1 VGIEDDED
9 QSLRAAALKT
19 AESIIIAR
27 ESAERALVAAN
38 EALELKSAEL
48 RQQREWFEVTL
59 NSIGD
64 AVITVDIQGRVS
76 YLNPVAE
83 AMTGWQT
90 VDAKGQPLERVFRI
104 VNEYNRK
111 PAENPV
117 QRVLQLGQ
125 TVGLAN
131 HTALISKSGTEIAIE
146 DSAAPI
152 RDTDGNIIGVVMV
165 FHDVTER
172 RQAERVLRESDQRKD
187 EYLAILAHELRN
199 PLAPIRQAARIG
211 RSPTATEAQKQWS
224 HDVIDRQVHHMA
236 LLLDDLLDISRVSR
250 GTLELRTEMTEL
262 TTVINAAIEMC
273 RPIIDS
279 KRHALS
285 TVLPPEAVHFAADP
299 VRIAQVLSNLLT
311 NAAKYTDPAGEI
323 RLRAACEEGLIT
335 ISVTDSGIGIPPEEI
350 EGVFTMFS
358 QVKASRDHADGGLGI
373 GLALAKGLVNL
384 HGGSIAA
391 KSEGAGKG
399 SEFIVRLPQRSLS
412 ATPQLEA
419 IDAGVTKPVRGRRVL
434 IADDNRDAAD
444 SLAMLLR
451 MEGHDVTV
459 VHDGQA
465 ALTSINA
472 VQPEIALLDIGMPE
486 LDGYQVARLVRQGSL
501 GRAVTLVAMT
511 GWGQDRDK
519 ARALGA
525 GFNHHFTKPI
535 EPTQLMNLIRS
546 EGRRD

>member
-1 VGIEDDED
+1 VKIEDDED

-19 AESIIIAR
+19 AESIIVAR
-27 ESAERALVAAN
+27 ESAERSLVAAK
-38 EALELKSAEL
+38 EALERKTEEL
-48 RQQREWFEVTL
+48 QQQREWFEVTL

-83 AMTGWQT
+83 AMTGWRIA
-90 VDAKGQPLERVFRI
+90 DAKGEPLERVFKI
-104 VNEYNRK
+104 INEHNRT
-111 PAENPV
+111 PTQSPI
-117 QRVLQLGQ
+117 QRVMALGQ
-125 TVGLAN
+125 IVGLSN
-131 HTALISKSGTEIAIE
+131 HTALISRNGAEIAIE

-152 RDTDGNIIGVVMV
+152 RDSNGRISGVVMV
-165 FHDVTER
+165 FHDVTAR
-172 RQAERVLRESDQRKD
+172 RQAEKALRETDRRKD
-187 EYLAILAHELRN
+187 EFLAMLAHELRN
-199 PLAPIRQAARIG
+199 PLAPIRQAARIA
-211 RSPTATEAQKQWS
+211 RSPTATEAQKLWS

-236 LLLDDLLDISRVSR
+236 LLLDDLLDISRIGR
-250 GTLELRTEMTEL
+250 GTLELRTELTEL
-262 TTVINAAIEMC
+262 ATIANAAMEMS

-285 TVLPPEAVHFAADP
+285 IALPAEPVHFAADP
-299 VRIAQVLSNLLT
+299 LRIAQVLSNLLT
-311 NAAKYTDPAGEI
+311 NAAKYTDPAGQI
-323 RLRAACEEGLIT
+323 RLSASCIDGLVT
-335 ISVTDSGIGIPPEEI
+335 ISVADSGIGIAAEEL

-373 GLALAKGLVNL
+373 GLALAKGLIEL
-384 HGGSIAA
+384 HGGTIEARSD
-391 KSEGAGKG
+391 GPGKG
-399 SEFIVRLPQRSLS
+399 SEFIVRLPQRTLS
-412 ATPQLEA
+412 AAPQLHAIEA
-419 IDAGVTKPVRGRRVL
+419 AAMKAVRRRRVL
-434 IADDNRDAAD
+434 IADDNLDAAE
-444 SLAMLLR
+444 SLAVLLR

-459 VHDGQA
+459 VHDGRA
-465 ALTSINA
+465 ALATINS

-546 EGRRD
+546 EGHRD

>member
-19 AESIIIAR
+19 AESIIVAR
-27 ESAERALVAAN
+27 ESAERALITAN
-38 EALELKSAEL
+38 EALERRTEEL

-90 VDAKGQPLERVFRI
+90 ADAKGEPLERVFRI
-104 VNEYNRK
+104 LNENNRK
-111 PAENPV
+111 PAESPV
-117 QRVLQLGQ
+117 KRVLELGKI
-125 TVGLAN
+125 VGLTN

-152 RDTDGNIIGVVMV
+152 RDTRGNVIGVVMV

-172 RQAERVLRESDQRKD
+172 RQAERMLRDSDRRKD

-199 PLAPIRQAARIG
+199 PLAPIRQAARIS
-211 RSPTATEAQKQWS
+211 RSPRATEAQKQWS

-262 TTVINAAIEMC
+262 TTVINAAIEMA

-279 KRHALS
+279 KRHTLA
-285 TVLPPEAVHFAADP
+285 TALPPEPVHFAADP

-311 NAAKYTDPAGEI
+311 NAAKYTDPAGQI
-323 RLRAACEEGLIT
+323 RLSASCIEGLIT
-335 ISVTDSGIGIPPEEI
+335 ISVADSGIGIPAEEI

-373 GLALAKGLVNL
+373 GLALAKGLINL
-384 HGGSIAA
+384 HGGTIDATSQ
-391 KSEGAGKG
+391 GPGKG
-399 SEFIVRLPQRSLS
+399 SEFIVRLSQRNLS
-412 ATPQLEA
+412 AAAQSHTTEA
-419 IDAGVTKPVRGRRVL
+419 AAMKAVQRRRVL
-434 IADDNRDAAD
+434 IADDNHDAAE
-444 SLAMLLR
+444 SLAVLLR

-459 VHDGQA
+459 VHDGRA
-465 ALTSINA
+465 ALATINTM
-472 VQPEIALLDIGMPE
+472 QPDIALLDIGMPD

-546 EGRRD
+546 EGHRH